1 MKIAGIAAP
10 LFAASVAIAQQ
21 TAPRVASYRARLVG
35 VFDARTGQAIEG
47 AEVRDLKSNLSALT
61 STTGTVR
68 LTFLPEGG
76 GLVRIR
82 KIGDP
87 ERRLFVSA
95 IRNEGMGRI
104 GGHRSG
110 VMAGSWIEER
120 ASGIETGP
128 SDVIRR
134 KVRWSG

>member
-1 MKIAGIAAP
+1 MTGLP
-10 LFAASVAIAQQ
+10 
-21 TAPRVASYRARLVG
+21 PPARL
-35 VFDARTGQAIEG
+35 RSEG
-47 AEVRDLKSNLSALT
+47 YLSGENLVDILLH
-61 STTGTVR
+61 V
-68 LTFLPEGG
+68 LLHPWLE
-76 GLVRIR
+76 VRIR

-87 ERRLFVSA
+87 ERRLLISA
-95 IRNEGMGRI
+95 IGNEGMGRV
-104 GGHRSG
+104 GGHGSG